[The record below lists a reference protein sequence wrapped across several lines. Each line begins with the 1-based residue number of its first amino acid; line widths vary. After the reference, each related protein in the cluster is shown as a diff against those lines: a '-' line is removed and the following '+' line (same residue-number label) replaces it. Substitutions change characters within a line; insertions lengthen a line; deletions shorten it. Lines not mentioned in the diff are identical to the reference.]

1 MHLPRSLTWGWP
13 VRSDDR
19 LSRRASTS
27 LGSTVVRPRLI
38 VVLPGG
44 GYGPQGPALRFPV
57 LALEQLGPFE
67 TIVVAYPTVPTGAA
81 DASAMLTA
89 AVVEQVLPAIQG
101 APTATVIF
109 VAKSLGTRALAGICA
124 QLPNDRTMSAI
135 WLTPLFGVP
144 EIRDRAATS
153 GLRSLIVAGSVDP
166 YHDPAGLDA
175 VASALAASTL
185 VVPNADHALEV
196 RGDVLGTLHAMHSL
210 TRAVL
215 EFAA

>member
-1 MHLPRSLTWGWP
+1 MVCEFGRRPSGHSAAGPRDP
-13 VRSDDR
+13 VWIEVYGQASGKLEAADPALQRTRSR
-19 LSRRASTS
+19 SRRCSS
-27 LGSTVVRPRLI
+27 EFRFGVCERRSPRNH
-38 VVLPGG
+38 PWQH
-44 GYGPQGPALRFPV
+44 P
-57 LALEQLGPFE
+57 
-67 TIVVAYPTVPTGAA
+67 
-81 DASAMLTA
+81 
-89 AVVEQVLPAIQG
+89 
-101 APTATVIF
+101 
-109 VAKSLGTRALAGICA
+109 K
-124 QLPNDRTMSAI
+124 DRTMSAI